1 MGERIDRATIYVS
14 NIAAA
19 VTEDTL
25 RKFFSFCGSIKSFSI
40 LGYVITQLIICT
52 LATVLTSAI

>member
-1 MGERIDRATIYVS
+1 MGGSNDESTKCTIYVS

-25 RKFFSFCGSIKSFSI
+25 KKFFSFIGPIRSFNI
-40 LGYVITQLIICT
+40 YGYANHQ
-52 LATVLTSAI
+52 